1 MFVVI
6 SQFTIQTNSGAALC
20 AVIPQLLGAMQ
31 LAAFGVQQWRDV
43 KVGLKLGHA
52 AWWQL
57 HPLAT
62 LWTLERF
69 VALVFVQFDQTAF
82 TESVMTRRKLGIFVK
97 SPNKVHI
104 SGRLLHPLPPSCF
117 PVTETFSS
125 FQ

>member
-20 AVIPQLLGAMQ
+20 AVKPQLLGAMQ
-31 LAAFGVQQWRDV
+31 LAAFGAQQWRDV

-62 LWTLERF
+62 LWTLERS
-69 VALVFVQFDQTAF
+69 VAPVFVQLDQTAF
-82 TESVMTRRKLGIFVK
+82 TESVMTRQKLGIFV
-97 SPNKVHI
+97 SLQTQTTFKVFFA
-104 SGRLLHPLPPSCF
+104 R
-117 PVTETFSS
+117 
-125 FQ
+125 